1 MANSTDRSLFSIQR
15 NIPATVLVTG
25 GTRGLGKAIGKAFA
39 QTGAD
44 VTLTHRWGSVDED
57 DLAAE
62 FRNQGLPRP
71 RIVESDVSN
80 ADDMH
85 RLMRAMQQESQRLD
99 VIVSNVS
106 FAKTVTETDDLRR
119 RALDHSLSYSAW
131 PIVELVRAAR
141 ETFGAYPH
149 YVIGVSSNGA
159 DVCHPA
165 YDLVG
170 VSKAVLETLC
180 RYLALRLK
188 SEGTRVNAIR
198 PGFLDTASARATF
211 GDGAVE
217 ELQARFPD
225 MMLDPL
231 AVAKTCV
238 ALCSGYM
245 DAVTGQVIT
254 VDAGWG
260 LVSPVEL
267 LRQQDGQPPIRSRSR
282 A

>member
-1 MANSTDRSLFSIQR
+1 MFRRD
-15 NIPATVLVTG
+15 
-25 GTRGLGKAIGKAFA
+25 K
-39 QTGAD
+39 
-44 VTLTHRWGSVDED
+44 
-57 DLAAE
+57 LAAA
-62 FRNQGLPRP
+62 FLDRGLPRP
-71 RIVESDVSN
+71 RIIESDVSN

-85 RLMRAMQQESQRLD
+85 SLMRTMQHESRRLD
-99 VIVSNVS
+99 AIISNVS
-106 FAKTVTETDDLRR
+106 FAKTVMEMDDLRR

-131 PIVELVRAAR
+131 PIVELVQVAY
-141 ETFGAYPH
+141 ETLGAYPR
-149 YVIGVSSNGA
+149 YVIGVSSNGV

-188 SEGTRVNAIR
+188 PEGTRVNAIR
-198 PGFLDTASARATF
+198 PGFLDTVSARSTF
-211 GDGAVE
+211 GDAAVDAI
-217 ELQARFPD
+217 QARFPD
-225 MMLDPL
+225 MMLDPM

-260 LVSPVEL
+260 LVSPFEL
-267 LRQQDGQPPIRSRSR
+267 ILQEQSNPSSSRIGEERDSSLIVCQSDVLESTRSE
-282 A
+282 